1 MKKHK
6 YTLTIRMFLSFLAF
20 SALILIVMW
29 LCQTI
34 FLTRFYRSVKLQ
46 LANEAVSSVVSRL
59 ADYDDLE
66 AELREISDYFGVN
79 IAVYDGTLQRVACVE
94 SISRGSLNRLRGA
107 DVARLHRAAL
117 DNGGSLTE
125 HWEDISPE
133 KPLNVFDNT
142 PAPDLSAESDGY
154 NRNSS
159 RYESLLTVAVVTSD
173 SGMQNTVILN
183 TVLTPLGETVD
194 TLNLQLI
201 YISIG
206 IILLSLALSLI
217 MAKTISRPIVSMN
230 AIASVLA
237 SGDYNVQFSTDS
249 GCREI
254 DELANSLNYATAELS
269 QVDRL
274 RSELIA
280 NISHDLRTPLTM
292 ITGYGEII
300 RDIPGENT
308 RENID
313 IIINEAKR
321 LSALV
326 SDVMDLSRY
335 RAETQPLRI
344 APFSL
349 TDTITQI
356 IGTFSKFTEQ
366 EGYSIAF
373 EHEDNLVV
381 DADEVMIG
389 RVIYNLIANSINYT
403 GNDKAVR
410 VRQLREGTFARIE
423 VIDSGDGIA
432 EEDLS
437 HIFERYYRSTAA
449 HVRPAVG
456 TGLGLSIVKSA
467 LDAHGAPFGVT
478 TSKGHGSVFWFN
490 LKLHED

>member
-1 MKKHK
+1 M
-6 YTLTIRMFLSFLAF
+6 
-20 SALILIVMW
+20 
-29 LCQTI
+29 
-34 FLTRFYRSVKLQ
+34 
-46 LANEAVSSVVSRL
+46 
-59 ADYDDLE
+59 
-66 AELREISDYFGVN
+66 
-79 IAVYDGTLQRVACVE
+79 
-94 SISRGSLNRLRGA
+94 
-107 DVARLHRAAL
+107 
-117 DNGGSLTE
+117 
-125 HWEDISPE
+125 
-133 KPLNVFDNT
+133 
-142 PAPDLSAESDGY
+142 
-154 NRNSS
+154 
-159 RYESLLTVAVVTSD
+159 
-173 SGMQNTVILN
+173 
-183 TVLTPLGETVD
+183 
-194 TLNLQLI
+194 
-201 YISIG
+201 
-206 IILLSLALSLI
+206 
-217 MAKTISRPIVSMN
+217 
-230 AIASVLA
+230 
-237 SGDYNVQFSTDS
+237 QFSTDS

-403 GNDKAVR
+403 GN
-410 VRQLREGTFARIE
+410 
-423 VIDSGDGIA
+423 
-432 EEDLS
+432 
-437 HIFERYYRSTAA
+437 
-449 HVRPAVG
+449 
-456 TGLGLSIVKSA
+456 
-467 LDAHGAPFGVT
+467 
-478 TSKGHGSVFWFN
+478 
-490 LKLHED
+490 

>member
-217 MAKTISRPIVSMN
+217 MA
-230 AIASVLA
+230 
-237 SGDYNVQFSTDS
+237 
-249 GCREI
+249 
-254 DELANSLNYATAELS
+254 
-269 QVDRL
+269 
-274 RSELIA
+274 
-280 NISHDLRTPLTM
+280 
-292 ITGYGEII
+292 
-300 RDIPGENT
+300 
-308 RENID
+308 
-313 IIINEAKR
+313 
-321 LSALV
+321 
-326 SDVMDLSRY
+326 
-335 RAETQPLRI
+335 
-344 APFSL
+344 
-349 TDTITQI
+349 
-356 IGTFSKFTEQ
+356 
-366 EGYSIAF
+366 
-373 EHEDNLVV
+373 
-381 DADEVMIG
+381 
-389 RVIYNLIANSINYT
+389 
-403 GNDKAVR
+403 
-410 VRQLREGTFARIE
+410 
-423 VIDSGDGIA
+423 
-432 EEDLS
+432 
-437 HIFERYYRSTAA
+437 
-449 HVRPAVG
+449 
-456 TGLGLSIVKSA
+456 
-467 LDAHGAPFGVT
+467 
-478 TSKGHGSVFWFN
+478 
-490 LKLHED
+490 